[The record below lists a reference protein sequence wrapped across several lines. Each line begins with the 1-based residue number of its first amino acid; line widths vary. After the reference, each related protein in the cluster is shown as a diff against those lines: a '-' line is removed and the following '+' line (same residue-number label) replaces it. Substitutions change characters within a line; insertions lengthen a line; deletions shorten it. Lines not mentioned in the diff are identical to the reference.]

1 MPRVYVAIG
10 GNIEPER
17 CFVFAA
23 RALRRRFPGS
33 VFSTC
38 YRNPAFGFKGA
49 DFLNAVAGFDSDASA
64 DQILVELH
72 AIEIQCGRRRDDPK
86 WAARAMDIDLLLYG
100 GTVAETA
107 NYRLPRPDLL
117 HRSYML
123 APLAQIAPELRHPLT
138 GRTMAE
144 HWQELAREPHRLEP
158 LSLDLNVLAGAQA
171 PAAVNGE
178 NLPGDVGRRG
188 SEENHSRGDVG
199 G

>member
-178 NLPGDVGRRG
+178 NLPGDVGCRG
-188 SEENHSRGDVG
+188 SEENHGRGDVG